1 MSYHHEICANR
12 CINGKSGFLKTYQSG
27 SKFNIQ
33 GNKVKCL
40 QFLTFLAFSSE
51 FKCWYIFLSVLRV
64 KDTVCDNSAVECMAE
79 DALKYL
85 SLNVDERLTLDSPKV
100 SQLCI
105 CISHDDIIKW
115 KHFPCNWS
123 FVRGI
128 NRSLVNSLHKG
139 QWCGALMF
147 SLICSW
153 MNGWVN
159 NGEAG
164 DLRRH
169 RVHYDVTVMCITHW
183 PLGAVNVMLKVL
195 FSKSFF

>member
-1 MSYHHEICANR
+1 MVFQIQIQIQIQIFAYLNTNTNTNTYLTPALAISYL
-12 CINGKSGFLKTYQSG
+12 SGLHFRVQML
-27 SKFNIQ
+27 I
-33 GNKVKCL
+33 
-40 QFLTFLAFSSE
+40 
-51 FKCWYIFLSVLRV
+51 YIFLSVLRV
-64 KDTVCDNSAVECMAE
+64 KYTVCDNSAVECMAE

-115 KHFPCNWS
+115 KHFPCNCS

-128 NRSLVNSLHKG
+128 HRSLVNSLHKG

-153 MNGWVN
+153 INGWVN

-164 DLRRH
+164 DLRCH
-169 RVHYDVTVMCITHW
+169 HVHYDVTVMCITHW